1 MLINSQ
7 YIKSLLSYFSAS
19 MIPMI
24 LNLLVNPWIA
34 LNMSP
39 TDYSITGYY
48 GSFNALLSPL
58 ITFYFLQ
65 YYIRMYY
72 KMEID
77 DRKRLKS
84 QVFQS
89 LIMFS
94 LLVSV
99 LCFVCLW
106 IYLTE
111 LKSEMSLPAFPYL
124 ALSVFAI
131 PLTGIY
137 NLELSEFKM
146 KRDSKSYFCFSTGN
160 GVLLIFVTLLLV
172 VFFHL
177 GAFGKLFS
185 TFIVNLVVFGI
196 IIFRNRSLFSFRFE
210 FQKFKKMFVFCLPL
224 ALGAMLGYFFNGF
237 DRTCLESVGNIEE
250 YSNYV
255 IGFQIASYL
264 SVFSSAVSMTF
275 QSDIYESIEKKD
287 KRNLYRVFA
296 IQLSVILFIVLLFI
310 ILSPFLVYLLTA
322 GRYTGAVPYAMIL
335 AISTFT
341 STLFYN
347 INCVTISMGFP
358 RIYLYTTIIG
368 CLFMIILIPLF
379 VSIGSF
385 KGVAF
390 VVSFSYLILF
400 LVNCI
405 LLKYSVSKKL
415 VKS

>member
-1 MLINSQ
+1 M
-7 YIKSLLSYFSAS
+7 
-19 MIPMI
+19 PMI
-24 LNLLVNPWIA
+24 LNILVNPLIA

-39 TDYSITGYY
+39 TDYTITGYY
-48 GSFNALLSPL
+48 GSFNMLLSPL

-65 YYIRMYY
+65 YYVRMYY
-72 KMEID
+72 KMEEK
-77 DRKRLKS
+77 DRMQLKS
-84 QVFQS
+84 QVFLS

-99 LCFVCLW
+99 LSFICLW
-106 IYLTE
+106 IYLSKFKTDM
-111 LKSEMSLPAFPYL
+111 LFPVFPYL

-146 KRDSKSYFCFSTGN
+146 KRDSKSYFYFSTGN
-160 GVLLIFVTLLLV
+160 GVLLILVTLLLV

-196 IIFRNRSLFSFRFE
+196 IIFKNRNLFLFRFE
-210 FQKFKKMFVFCLPL
+210 FHEFKKMFVFCLPL
-224 ALGAMLGYFFNGF
+224 ASGAMLGYFFNGF

-255 IGFQIASYL
+255 VGFQIASYL

-275 QSDIYESIEKKD
+275 QSDIYEFIEKKD

-296 IQLSVILFIVLLFI
+296 IQLLVILFIVLLFI
-310 ILSPFLVYLLTA
+310 VLSPFLIYLLTA
-322 GRYTGAVPYAMIL
+322 GRYVGAIPYARIL

-341 STLFYN
+341 SALFYN
-347 INCVTISMGFP
+347 INCVTISVGFP
-358 RIYLYTTIIG
+358 KIYLYTTIIG
-368 CLFMIILIPLF
+368 CFFMIILVPLF
-379 VSIGSF
+379 VSFESF

-390 VVSFSYLILF
+390 VMSFSYLILF
-400 LVNCI
+400 VVNI
-405 LLKYSVSKKL
+405 VLLRHSLLKKTFNYNL
-415 VKS
+415 